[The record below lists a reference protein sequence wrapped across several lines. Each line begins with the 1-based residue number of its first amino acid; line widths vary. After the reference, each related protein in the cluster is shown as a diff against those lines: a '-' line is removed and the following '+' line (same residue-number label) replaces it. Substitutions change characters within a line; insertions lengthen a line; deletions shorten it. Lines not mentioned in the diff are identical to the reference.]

1 MTSGGLTQTE
11 GWNLQ
16 LQGRV
21 RDLETDL
28 ASAEQHI
35 ATLTAFW
42 MDNAGWT
49 KACESARA
57 FLAQR
62 AADRQRAHDQAASI
76 DAFLAEEGA

>member
-21 RDLETDL
+21 RDLEADL
-28 ASAEQHI
+28 ASAEKHI

-49 KACESARA
+49 KACEGARA

-62 AADRQRAHDQAASI
+62 AADRQRAQEQAATI
-76 DAFLAEEGA
+76 DKFLAEDAS